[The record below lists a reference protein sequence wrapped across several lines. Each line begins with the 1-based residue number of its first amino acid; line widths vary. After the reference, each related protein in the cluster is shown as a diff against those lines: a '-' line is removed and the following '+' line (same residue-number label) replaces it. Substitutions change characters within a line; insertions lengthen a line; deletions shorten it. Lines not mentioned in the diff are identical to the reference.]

1 MNNKKFI
8 WLFVTLIVAL
18 PVLAFTAVRW
28 YQNKFEALPVLG
40 GSEHRIADFRMMNA
54 TGEEISL
61 SDWNNKVVVAHFF
74 FTHCPVVCPKMISNV
89 KKVQNAFR
97 NNTGILINSFTVD
110 PERDT
115 EKTLTTYAQKFHID
129 QSNWN
134 LLTGDKKEIY
144 RLARKSFLVTATD
157 GDGGDDDFIH
167 SDQLVLIDGKQ
178 RIRGFYSG
186 VRDSEVQQLINDI
199 KKLIK

>member
-1 MNNKKFI
+1 MNNRKFI

-110 PERDT
+110 PQRDT
-115 EKTLTTYAQKFHID
+115 GKTLTTYAQKFHID